1 MKTNSAGSKGISV
14 ILMAAGAIMTLAAL
28 ALDFMGNKASYR
40 GPLLIV
46 GVIAFVLGV
55 YLFPTLK
62 HHRKI
67 VYVIFL
73 FPLLFAFLVT
83 VIIPLVLGIFYSMT
97 DWTGIQF
104 TKFVGLGNY
113 AAIWRCCARPDLR
126 ATGSSE
132 RLTSCP
138 T

>member
-1 MKTNSAGSKGISV
+1 MKTNTAGSKGLSM
-14 ILMAAGAIMTLAAL
+14 ILMAAGAIMTIAAL
-28 ALDFMGNKASYR
+28 ALDFMGNKASFR
-40 GPLLIV
+40 GPLLVI
-46 GVIAFVLGV
+46 GVLAFVLGV

-73 FPLLFAFLVT
+73 FPLLFTFVVT

-104 TKFVGLGNY
+104 TKFVG
-113 AAIWRCCARPDLR
+113 RTDDLR
-126 ATGSSE
+126 IRCHQHGPCQPRRFPSGAAVHVGT
-132 RLTSCP
+132 
-138 T
+138 